1 MKKSIIAAGAAS
13 VALAAM
19 PIVGAFATDAV
30 RDAITANI
38 GAGCTIQNTAD
49 PSSTISTNNVS
60 VSVTPGSTG
69 TSSTDYAG
77 MTVICNSTSWSVS
90 AVGSGTGTDATSL
103 YSGTN
108 EIQTGTA
115 TSGDS
120 SAWAFKIASASNAT
134 IETGYTGFTTVPAT
148 ATPVVTGSAA
158 ATSTIK
164 AQYQVYASTGQAS
177 GNYTGGVTYTVA
189 AN

>member
-19 PIVGAFATDAV
+19 PIVGAFATTAV
-30 RDAITANI
+30 KDAITANI
-38 GAGCTIQNTAD
+38 GAGCTITNTAD
-49 PSSTISTNNVS
+49 ASSDISTNNVS

-77 MTVICNSTSWSVS
+77 ISVICNSSSWSVS
-90 AVGSGTGTDATSL
+90 AVGSGTGDVVTSL

-108 EIQTGTA
+108 AIATGTA
-115 TSGDS
+115 TSGETS
-120 SAWAFKIASASNAT
+120 NWAFKIASAPSAV
-134 IETGYTGFTTVPAT
+134 IESTYQNFAAVPGT

-158 ATSTIK
+158 ATTTIK
-164 AQYQVYASTGQAS
+164 AQYQVYAATSQAS
-177 GNYTGGVTYTVA
+177 GNYTGSVTYTVA
-189 AN
+189 AS